1 MNNAIQVDNTM
12 ARFCSTRGNRH
23 PTYHPV
29 VFYTQERNNL
39 RAIYKF
45 FDCELVQIFEVPR

>member
-39 RAIYKF
+39 LAIYKF
-45 FDCELVQIFEVPR
+45 FGLELVQIFEVPR